1 MNIKN
6 ICIYCAASSRI
17 NRIYF
22 DDAERLGDLLG
33 QRGLHVINGAG
44 NIGLMRVVTDAVLA
58 AGGQVTGVIPAF
70 MVKRG
75 LCHQNLTTVIETQ
88 TMHERKQVIAD
99 LSDVVIALPGGF
111 GTMEELLEMIT
122 WRQLGLYHIPI
133 IILNTNRFYDP
144 LLEMLSRTVEEKF
157 AHDEHAALWQ
167 VAESPEEVV
176 GLLED
181 IPQPPSKGELATS
194 YRLPTT
200 DYQLRSKGEF

>member
-17 NRIYF
+17 NRIFF
-22 DDAERLGDLLG
+22 DDAERLGALLSR
-33 QRGLHVINGAG
+33 RGLHVINGAG

-88 TMHERKQVIAD
+88 TMHERKQVMAD
-99 LSDVVIALPGGF
+99 MSDAVIALPGGY

-133 IILNTNRFYDP
+133 LILNTNRFYDP
-144 LLEMLSRTVEEKF
+144 LLEMLSRTVTEKF
-157 AHDEHAALWQ
+157 VRDEHAALWQ
-167 VAESPEEVV
+167 VACTPEEVV
-176 GLLED
+176 WMLEN
-181 IPQPPSKGELATS
+181 IPVTPSKGE
-194 YRLPTT
+194 
-200 DYQLRSKGEF
+200 